1 MPAPEKSDPICSS
14 SGGKSPSQTVAV
26 AFAICKLGKQLG
38 FFERR
43 LTGGFTVGPQAAAL
57 GHILLHGPV
66 DALRMLYIESQK
78 VEIFALRE
86 PGAGLGERFVDGK
99 LGGVIPVRRGE
110 GAELAESKDAP
121 FEGTGGFEAP
131 VVFGDRLL
139 QIEFQCA
146 HEFEGFADA
155 GAVLVERLV
164 LLPDE
169 KADLAGQAVT
179 IGVEARHVCFTSERS
194 PWGRATWA

>member
-1 MPAPEKSDPICSS
+1 LQQFRRQIA
-14 SGGKSPSQTVAV
+14 SQTVAV

-38 FFERR
+38 FERR
-43 LTGGFTVGPQAAAL
+43 LTGGFAVGPHAWL
-57 GHILLHGPV
+57 GHILLRGPV
-66 DALRMLYIESQK
+66 DALRMLYIESQE

-110 GAELAESKDAP
+110 GAESAESKDAR

-131 VVFGDRLL
+131 VVFGDGLL

-146 HEFEGFADA
+146 HGFEGFADA
-155 GAVLVERLV
+155 GAVWVERLV
-164 LLPDE
+164 LLPCE

-179 IGVEARHVCFTSERS
+179 IGVEARVMLAFF
-194 PWGRATWA
+194 GRDAGG